1 VLKSGALLKEMAQA
15 TKATLK
21 MAGSGER
28 GLILLVAAVIFIF
41 FATLLGYRYLSSRL
55 ERP

>member
-1 VLKSGALLKEMAQA
+1 MVKSGTLLEEMAQA

-21 MAGSGER
+21 MAVSGER
-28 GLILLVAAVIFIF
+28 GLILVVAAVIFIF
-41 FATLLGYRYLSSRL
+41 FATLLGYRYLSRRL

>member
-1 VLKSGALLKEMAQA
+1 MVKSGTLLEEMAQA

-21 MAGSGER
+21 MAVSGER
-28 GLILLVAAVIFIF
+28 GLILVVAAVIFIF